1 MWLLIHPP
9 FFFHLFI
16 YLRTII
22 FEINKCM
29 ADEIKHIDLA
39 KTIRERDSRLLKSL
53 PPFVV
58 RLLIRIIKQ
67 EEINSI
73 INKYAEYPAVEFL
86 PKVIEEFKLQLDI
99 EGKENLPENGKCF
112 FVANHPFGILDG
124 LILTY
129 TVSQKYGSLKAI
141 ANDSFAFVPQ
151 LRPFVAAVN
160 VFGRSSREYLNAIN
174 ETYNSNEPI
183 THFPA
188 GIVSRL
194 VKGKVRD
201 LPWQK
206 SFIAKAVTSQRDIVP
221 FYFYGRN
228 SRLFYAIFI
237 FRRIFGIKTV
247 IELMLLPREIFK
259 KKHTTVKVTIGKPIS
274 YETFDKSRSNFEWAQ
289 KVRSHVYSLGNEK
302 PGNAASDFN
311 VTEASDN

>member
-1 MWLLIHPP
+1 MD
-9 FFFHLFI
+9 
-16 YLRTII
+16 
-22 FEINKCM
+22 N
-29 ADEIKHIDLA
+29 EIKHIDLA

-73 INKYAEYPAVEFL
+73 INKYAGYPALEFL
-86 PKVIEEFKLQLDI
+86 PKVIEEFNLQLDI
-99 EGKENLPENGKCF
+99 EGIENLPENGKCF

-174 ETYNSNEPI
+174 ETYNSSEPI

-194 VKGKVRD
+194 VEGKVRD

-206 SFIAKAVTSQRDIVP
+206 SFIAKAVSSQRDIVP

-289 KVRSHVYSLGNEK
+289 KLRSHVYSLGTEK
-302 PGNAASDFN
+302 PGSVASDFN
-311 VTEASDN
+311 VTEASEN